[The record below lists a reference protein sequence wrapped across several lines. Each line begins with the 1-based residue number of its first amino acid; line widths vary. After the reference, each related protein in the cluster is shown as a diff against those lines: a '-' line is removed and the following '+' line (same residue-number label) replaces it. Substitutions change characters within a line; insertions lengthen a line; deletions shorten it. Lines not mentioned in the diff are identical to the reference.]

1 VTKSPTAVSTARS
14 PGKMSRRGGSGPTA
28 YDFRRPIKLSRE
40 HIRTLQIAFETYA
53 RSCGTLL
60 TTRLRVVS
68 SVNLASIEQLNYDEY
83 VASLDNP
90 TVIAVVG
97 IDPLPG
103 TVLLEMSTS
112 AVMTALDH
120 MLGGPGGP
128 QPERPLTEVEMPLLR
143 GLMER
148 VLGELRYGFEAL
160 VNISPKLREIE
171 YNAQFLRAHQPGDAV
186 VIASFDMKI
195 GTEECV
201 ASICLP
207 FNSILP
213 VLEKQETIELSPAE
227 RMVRDSARR
236 NLTAGL
242 SAAPIDVAVRFHPIR
257 MRTDDIV
264 DLRPGDVVPLGHPTS
279 LPLEVTVNETVF
291 AHAVP
296 GNQGARLACLV
307 VPSPKE
313 TSKELGRR

>member
-1 VTKSPTAVSTARS
+1 VTKLPSAVSTARS
-14 PGKMSRRGGSGPTA
+14 PGKMSRRGGGSGPA
-28 YDFRRPIKLSRE
+28 PYDFRRPIKLSRD

-68 SVNLASIEQLNYDEY
+68 SVTLASIEQLNYDEY
-83 VASLDNP
+83 VSSLSNP
-90 TVIAVVG
+90 TLIAVVTL
-97 IDPLPG
+97 DPLPG
-103 TVLLEMSTS
+103 TMLLELSSSAAMTS
-112 AVMTALDH
+112 IDH
-120 MLGGPGGP
+120 LLGGSGGP
-128 QPERPLTEVEMPLLR
+128 QPQRPLTEVETPLLR
-143 GLMER
+143 GLLER
-148 VLGELRYGFEAL
+148 MLGELRYGLETL
-160 VNISPKLREIE
+160 VDISPKLKEIE

-201 ASICLP
+201 GSICLP
-207 FNSILP
+207 FNTILP
-213 VLEKQETIELSPAE
+213 VLERQETIVLTAAE
-227 RMVRDSARR
+227 RVIRDSAHR
-236 NLTAGL
+236 NLTVGL

-307 VPSPKE
+307 VPSPAE
-313 TSKELGRR
+313 PSS

>member
-1 VTKSPTAVSTARS
+1 
-14 PGKMSRRGGSGPTA
+14 MSRRGAGAGPTS
-28 YDFRRPIKLSRE
+28 YDFRKPIKLSRE
-40 HIRTLQIAFETYA
+40 HVRTLQIAFETYA
-53 RSCGTLL
+53 RSCGTLF

-68 SVNLASIEQLNYDEY
+68 SVSLVSIEQLNYDEY
-83 VASLDNP
+83 VASLSNP
-90 TVIAVVG
+90 TVIAVVS

-103 TVLLEMSTS
+103 TVLMEMASS
-112 AVMTALDH
+112 AVMTAIDH

-143 GLMER
+143 GLLER
-148 VLGELRYGFEAL
+148 MLGELRYGFETL
-160 VNISPKLREIE
+160 VDIHPKLKDIE

-186 VIASFDMKI
+186 VVATFEMKI
-195 GTEECV
+195 GSEECAATLCV
-201 ASICLP
+201 P
-207 FNSILP
+207 FNTVLP
-213 VLEKQETIELSPAE
+213 VLEKQEQIELTPQE
-227 RMVRDSARR
+227 RMVRDTSLR

-242 SAAPIDVAVRFHPIR
+242 SAAPIDVAVRFQPIR

-279 LPLEVTVNETVF
+279 VPLEVTVNETVF

-313 TSKELGRR
+313 EERR